1 MSQRT
6 PMKQHAFDAAN
17 GTFAASVITA
27 TLAGWTIQEWA
38 AAAALFYSLI
48 LIVDKLVSM
57 FVRYR
62 PTIALF
68 MAKVLRRG

>member
-6 PMKQHAFDAAN
+6 PMKQHAFDAVN

-48 LIVDKLVSM
+48 LIVDKLATMVM
-57 FVRYR
+57 RYR
-62 PTIALF
+62 PTIALLV
-68 MAKVLRRG
+68 AKVFGRG